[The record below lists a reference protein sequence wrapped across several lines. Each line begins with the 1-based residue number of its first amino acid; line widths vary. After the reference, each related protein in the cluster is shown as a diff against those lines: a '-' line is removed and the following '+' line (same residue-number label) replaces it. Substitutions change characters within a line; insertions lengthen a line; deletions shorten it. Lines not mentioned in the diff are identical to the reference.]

1 MLDQIEPL
9 KSDNIEGQPKDNLQD
24 YRIARTSPESQVRD
38 PNATLINANVLPEFE
53 LCQAQIKAP
62 GAPVD
67 SPLDNYPYNPR
78 GQRTLTEPAT
88 SAWDDFNDAMRD
100 ALGLA
105 PEDRSGM
112 RRRVVGKPNIEM
124 VGNPTNID
132 QMTDAIGKLPPEVRQ
147 LLDEKGYKFVLTD
160 NLRNHDP
167 KLIDNQPTGWQ
178 QGSSW
183 RNADGR
189 FQNDKNEI
197 VVASH
202 AVDLYLHQ
210 YRESTRGKGV
220 LLHETAHAVDKALGY
235 FSTSKEFKDAYERDI
250 ANLSPEDR
258 AKYAYYLT
266 RVSGADPAAPG
277 RGEAFADVWAEM
289 NGSAANQDPELLAK
303 FPNVKKAIEER
314 MERLRQ
320 EQDAMRAAYP
330 WHMGIFI

>member
-9 KSDNIEGQPKDNLQD
+9 KSDSAEGQEKGNLQD
-24 YRIARTSPESQVRD
+24 YRVQRTSAEPQDRD
-38 PNATLINANVLPEFE
+38 PNAPLISANVLPEFE
-53 LCQAQIKAP
+53 LCEAQIKAP
-62 GAPVD
+62 DP
-67 SPLDNYPYNPR
+67 PLDNNPYNPR
-78 GQRTLTEPAT
+78 GQRTVTEPAT

-112 RRRVVGKPNIEM
+112 RRRVVGQPNIEI

-132 QMTDAIGKLPPEVRQ
+132 QMTEAIGRLPPEVRQ

-167 KLIDNQPTGWQ
+167 KLVDNQPTGWQ

-202 AVDLYLHQ
+202 AVDLYLQQ

-235 FSTSKEFKDAYERDI
+235 FSNSKEFKEAYERDI

-258 AKYAYYLT
+258 AKYSYYLT
-266 RVSGADPAAPG
+266 RVASSADPAAAG

-289 NGSAANQDPELLAK
+289 NGSAANKDPDLLAK

-330 WHMGIFI
+330 WHMGIPI